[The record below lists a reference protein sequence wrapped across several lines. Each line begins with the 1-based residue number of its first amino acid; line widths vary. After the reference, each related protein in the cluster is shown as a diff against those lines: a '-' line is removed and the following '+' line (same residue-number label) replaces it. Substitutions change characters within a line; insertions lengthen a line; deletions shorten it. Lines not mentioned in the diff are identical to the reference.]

1 MKKFKKLIPA
11 FCAMLVSAAML
22 GTSTYA
28 WFSVNKEVTATGM
41 NVTAVANT
49 QYFVIRNSL
58 NSDAFESPTA
68 EDKKTTTA
76 ALAQAGIGGG
86 ESVNVYP
93 AAYTTSAIMKGETT
107 LVAANKWYTAGVDTG
122 SNATANI
129 TTAEA
134 IGTDGADKLETLRQ
148 NNYFVGYKFYVGLAD
163 KTASCEMFL
172 KFELNATATGA
183 AKIAGFAV
191 KGFAAKT
198 DGAAASTTIASNY
211 TYISFATA
219 TSGFSPK
226 YSFVAKDAGVTA
238 TYAEVIVYVY
248 MDGTNAEI
256 KSDNLNAS
264 GTPLQGSLGVK
275 VTASETNS

>member
-49 QYFVIRNSL
+49 QYFVVRGSL
-58 NSDAFESPTA
+58 NNNAFESPTD
-68 EDKKTTTA
+68 EDKKTTSA
-76 ALAQAGIGGG
+76 VLAQAGIGGG
-86 ESVNVYP
+86 TSVNVYP

-134 IGTDGADKLETLRQ
+134 IGTDGSDALATLQQ

-172 KFELNATATGA
+172 KFELNAEATGA

-191 KGFAAKT
+191 KGFAAKNGGT
-198 DGAAASTTIASNY
+198 AASTTIASDY
-211 TYISFATA
+211 TYVSFAEA

-226 YSFVAKDAGVTA
+226 YSFVAKDNGVTA

-264 GTPLQGSLGVK
+264 GKPLQGSLGVK

>member
-49 QYFVIRNSL
+49 QYFVIRDSL

-122 SNATANI
+122 SNAIANI

-172 KFELNATATGA
+172 KFELNGTATGA

-191 KGFAAKT
+191 KGFAAK
-198 DGAAASTTIASNY
+198 DGDTAASTTIASDY
-211 TYISFATA
+211 TYVSFAKA
-219 TSGFSPK
+219 DSGFSPK
-226 YSFVAKDAGVTA
+226 YSFVAKDNGVTA

-256 KSDNLNAS
+256 KSDNLNAA
-264 GTPLQGSLGVK
+264 GMQLRGSLGVK